1 MAEESDGQ
9 EKTEDPTSRRI
20 QEARDKG
27 DIPKSMEV
35 PSAAVLLTGLLTLY
49 VLGDYLLERL
59 YAVLRY
65 YLGNLNTVKIV
76 PANMTAISIDTTL
89 FTLSVVGPPMAVIF
103 VTALLANY
111 AQVGVIVTTE
121 KLIPNFDKINPIK
134 GIANI
139 FSMQML
145 ANTVKSFAKIAIV
158 STIAYRE
165 IIKAVPDILPL
176 MDQEPIAILHF
187 MARVAFWI
195 FLKAGLIIAL
205 LAAADYVFQRWQF
218 MKKMKMTKQELKE
231 EAKMTEG
238 DPHVKGRIRSIQT
251 EMARKRM
258 MAEVPSADVVITNP
272 TRLAVALKYDSLTM
286 AAPMVV
292 AKGAGLIAQRIKEI
306 AIENGVTL
314 VEDKP
319 LAQAL
324 YKTVELNESIPENLF
339 QAVAETLAYVYN
351 VRNKTA

>member
-1 MAEESDGQ
+1 MADESGGQ

-27 DIPKSMEV
+27 DIAKSMEV
-35 PSAAVLLTGLLTLY
+35 PSAAVLLAGLLTLY
-49 VLGDYLLERL
+49 ALGDYLLARL
-59 YAVLRY
+59 YAILRY
-65 YLGNLNTVKIV
+65 YLGNLNTVKII
-76 PANMTAISIDTTL
+76 PANMTAISLDTML
-89 FTLSVVGPPMAVIF
+89 DTLSVVGPLMAVI
-103 VTALLANY
+103 VLTALVANY
-111 AQVGVIVTTE
+111 AQVGVLFTTE
-121 KLIPNFDKINPIK
+121 KLVPKFDKINPIQ
-134 GIANI
+134 GIGNM

-145 ANTVKSFAKIAIV
+145 ANTVKSIAKVAIV
-158 STIAYRE
+158 GIIAYRE
-165 IIKAVPDILPL
+165 IIKVMADILPL

-195 FLKAGLIIAL
+195 FLKSALIIAL
-205 LAAADYVFQRWQF
+205 LAAADYAFQRWQF
-218 MKKMKMTKQELKE
+218 LEKMKMTKQEVKE

-238 DPHVKGRIRSIQT
+238 DPHVKGRIRSIQM

-258 MAEVPSADVVITNP
+258 MAEVPTADVVITNP
-272 TRLAVALKYDSLTM
+272 TRLAIALKYDAM
-286 AAPMVV
+286 AMTAPMVV
-292 AKGAGLIAQRIKEI
+292 AKGAGVIAQRIKEI

-324 YKTVELNESIPENLF
+324 YKSAELDEPIPENLF
-339 QAVAETLAYVYN
+339 QAVAETLAYVYS